1 MSITVYLPPPPNL
14 PVYLS
19 TSPGGPGNTAKAE
32 LLSWLGKSIEFFD
45 VFLSCHR
52 LCLILFPSL
61 SGEKKP
67 VFFVCS
73 DCGLL
78 GQGGS
83 HKPSKSE
90 TLWSRFF
97 DLLLFI
103 ALVVMEWKTVYLYS
117 NGVNL
122 KKKVLLYKYFIF
134 YHCIN
139 IQYWLTYVLWLQ
151 VLWSSTQWVNKKE
164 TIFLWILDTISNAID
179 VLTILL

>member
-1 MSITVYLPPPPNL
+1 MSSWLSL
-14 PVYLS
+14 PV
-19 TSPGGPGNTAKAE
+19 SPFIYQPVSVSRWGREHCKGWATDLVGE
-32 LLSWLGKSIEFFD
+32 EHWIFFMC
-45 VFLSCHR
+45 FCFFSCHR
-52 LCLILFPSL
+52 LYLILFPSL
-61 SGEKKP
+61 NGEKTP
-67 VFFVCS
+67 VFFVFS

-83 HKPSKSE
+83 HKPSQSK

-151 VLWSSTQWVNKKE
+151 VFWSPTQWVNKKE
-164 TIFLWILDTISNAID
+164 ETFLWILDYF
-179 VLTILL
+179 